1 MADLLPSGLLEI
13 CATVGASSER
23 LEEICQVLQKGGGK
37 NLPSLEPEVLT
48 VHVPPFFGKDD
59 AHPSQSNF
67 SRNHGHRSF
76 RKKKEKPA
84 VSLNGGVNSDPKEPA
99 SEDVSVPKNID
110 LLGLPQLCFPGGL
123 HVAFEPKE
131 DQFHFLV
138 FTDVFG
144 NRTFGI
150 VAHCYQ
156 AIQEGYH
163 MQNGQM
169 NSSLQVPK
177 SNVYRAYVPFGI
189 CVISKLPYY
198 NAFKDCLSCLLV
210 HLKSCKEAEFDDQ
223 IKDFA
228 AKLALIPSPPPGPL
242 HLVFHMK
249 PLQIVLPS
257 REDPD
262 SPIVD
267 LDLHLPFLCFKTKQI
282 LQIITCILMEQ
293 RIVFF
298 SSDWA
303 LLTLMAECFMLY
315 LHPLQWQHT
324 FVPILSREMLDFVM
338 APTSFLMGC
347 HIDYFEEVNREGEDL
362 ILIDIN
368 NGRIVSSKSPELEAE
383 IPDVPLEPAETFK
396 SRIESLQMHYDL
408 ELCRL
413 NSSTDLSE
421 LRMRR
426 RIWQQNLNWEIQQIA
441 LQLIVDIFR
450 DVADHLN
457 YEHRVFNSEEFLK
470 SREIIDHLFY
480 KKVLETYIFHSF
492 LKARLSRRIDA
503 FTRMELSTRSEAH
516 RLKLTLDSPRR
527 PTIEEMV
534 LKQGRPDRHLNKRL
548 VVSMP
553 NLQDDIMHDFPT
565 RQFSLR
571 KMDSENAVK
580 MSRKSIKTFKLPEIS
595 SPFVARS
602 VQWYYAECVH
612 LLTKAI
618 GVLPHEN
625 SGLLARYLY
634 LRGLMYV
641 LQEKRLEALSDFQ
654 DLYKTDLGIFP
665 GDLVKKV
672 VKSMAQGERSLA
684 ERRTE
689 LKRLISQVIERERDL
704 PKPEDHVK
712 KFELPKTH
720 MHQNDFV
727 KRIQESGIVKDTY
740 TIHRLFEALTV
751 GQQKQID
758 PETFKD
764 FYTFWKETEV
774 EAQDVNLPSEV
785 IEHLDKNECVYKLSS
800 SVKTNN
806 GVGKIAMTQ
815 KRLFLLTEGRPGY
828 VEIAKFRDIEDVKC
842 ISVALLLLR
851 IPLLRIKS
859 VARKGV
865 FDANLKSECDLWH
878 LIVKEMWAGR
888 KMADA
893 HKDPQYIQQA
903 LTNVL
908 LMDAVVGC
916 RQNTKAIFAASKLAF
931 FDKMKNEVPMM
942 VSKTTSETLKH
953 KINPSVGQTSPQV
966 VDVLLYTPGHLGSV
980 DADVDAHPKL
990 WCGLSEG
997 KVVVFDAATWSIQ
1010 QHCIQVGSSKLNCM
1024 LGLEES
1030 QVWIGSENST
1040 IYLINTR
1047 SMSCNKQLTGHRSG
1061 VTDIVIEDRHAAS
1074 SERQAFSCS
1083 VDGTVIAWHVSTLK
1097 VKNQF
1102 QLQCQE
1108 LISIKLYKNMLWCCT
1123 GDSIIEVKKNGLSF
1137 RQMVVC
1143 DHLNNIHLPFSC
1155 FHVLPERDEFWTA
1168 CSNTGELCI
1177 WNIKPL
1183 PKPPPQRLQ
1192 LQDCTGVNCMIKV
1205 KNQIWVGGRG
1215 ISQGKPRGK
1224 IYVIDIEK
1232 ISVEKELVAHMDVV
1246 QALCSAEDRYVLSGA
1261 GSEDGRVAIWNVE

>member
-1 MADLLPSGLLEI
+1 
-13 CATVGASSER
+13 
-23 LEEICQVLQKGGGK
+23 VLQKGGGK

-110 LLGLPQLCFPGGL
+110 LLGLPQLCFPGM
-123 HVAFEPKE
+123 
-131 DQFHFLV
+131 QFYHFIYL
-138 FTDVFG
+138 FKST
-144 NRTFGI
+144 
-150 VAHCYQ
+150 
-156 AIQEGYH
+156 
-163 MQNGQM
+163 
-169 NSSLQVPK
+169 SL
-177 SNVYRAYVPFGI
+177 SPFGFCKNEWSPLSLVKVFWNNGPPFSFPTALSLRASEGNCFDFFFFLI
-189 CVISKLPYY
+189 LLDGKAYHSLIGRIQVIMMNILKKKIIIIENGFLMF
-198 NAFKDCLSCLLV
+198 NILKQIILS
-210 HLKSCKEAEFDDQ
+210 Q
-223 IKDFA
+223 
-228 AKLALIPSPPPGPL
+228 
-242 HLVFHMK
+242 VFHMK

-441 LQLIVDIFR
+441 LQLIVDIFSR

-571 KMDSENAVK
+571 KMDSENDSEKGTAVK

-1074 SERQAFSCS
+1074 RYTPSSVTLPICFKETLLKDLFIYFYFGSRKKCSKGSLYGPLAFLGFFFQHSS
-1083 VDGTVIAWHVSTLK
+1083 RNKGYRELHSAFVD
-1097 VKNQF
+1097 F
-1102 QLQCQE
+1102 
-1108 LISIKLYKNMLWCCT
+1108 MLL
-1123 GDSIIEVKKNGLSF
+1123 E
-1137 RQMVVC
+1137 Q
-1143 DHLNNIHLPFSC
+1143 
-1155 FHVLPERDEFWTA
+1155 RDEFWTA

>member
-110 LLGLPQLCFPGGL
+110 LLGLPQLCFPENG
-123 HVAFEPKE
+123 
-131 DQFHFLV
+131 FLM
-138 FTDVFG
+138 F
-144 NRTFGI
+144 NI
-150 VAHCYQ
+150 LKQ
-156 AIQEGYH
+156 I
-163 MQNGQM
+163 
-169 NSSLQVPK
+169 
-177 SNVYRAYVPFGI
+177 I
-189 CVISKLPYY
+189 
-198 NAFKDCLSCLLV
+198 LS
-210 HLKSCKEAEFDDQ
+210 Q
-223 IKDFA
+223 
-228 AKLALIPSPPPGPL
+228 
-242 HLVFHMK
+242 VFHMK

-1074 SERQAFSCS
+1074 RYTPSS
-1083 VDGTVIAWHVSTLK
+1083 VTLPICFK
-1097 VKNQF
+1097 
-1102 QLQCQE
+1102 
-1108 LISIKLYKNMLWCCT
+1108 CT
-1123 GDSIIEVKKNGLSF
+1123 QD
-1137 RQMVVC
+1137 
-1143 DHLNNIHLPFSC
+1143 IH
-1155 FHVLPERDEFWTA
+1155 RDEFWTA